1 MRTTLTLD
9 EDVAEYLKKESRLR
23 NKTFK
28 EVLNEA
34 VRKGMKPGA
43 KSPRPRKFKVVPIR
57 SKFVSGVDRQR
68 LNQLNDELEA
78 AEFVKKSTK

>member
-23 NKTFK
+23 DKPFK
-28 EVLNEA
+28 QVVNEVI
-34 VRKGMKPGA
+34 RRGMTPGA
-43 KSPRPRKFKVVPIR
+43 KGSRPAKFKVVPIR
-57 SKFVSGVDRQR
+57 SKFIAGVDRQR

-78 AEFVKKSTK
+78 AEFVKKPTK